1 TFTGHADY
9 NKASTGEPD
18 WDKFIACCYDA
29 DYCTVSDCSF
39 GLHEYG
45 VILGYPDD
53 TQDVKNKY
61 DNYPRMTL
69 ASNKFYQTL
78 TRGPGL
84 MRWGYYHSLNNYV
97 NEFSMAYTVHS
108 GCDIYAENCYY
119 ENGGNVICDWNEI
132 TFVGAYAETGSKFVN
147 CKRTTIEGS
156 ALNSTWRPEKNYN
169 YVSIKADEAKTY
181 CNNYSGCQSN
191 NNNWMYLRFSKSGVP
206 SAGYYE
212 SANEE
217 PVIDNY
223 TPASFPEGATY
234 RFKNVNSGLYL
245 EVASAE
251 AKNGANVQQWGSD
264 GSETHNIW
272 KLYPAGDGYYYIISA
287 IGDGATF
294 ALDVAGKKTD
304 NGTNV
309 DIYQHNSGTN
319 QQFMLTQNADGSY
332 KIRTRISG
340 EKSAVEIADASKESG
355 ANAQQWEINGVNCQD
370 WILESVADTGVT
382 MDTSVMYTF
391 TNLNS
396 GLALEIADGKIED
409 NANIQQWAINDYDNQ
424 KWILKAFGS
433 GNYYYICSARDTNY
447 VLKAEGNKN
456 GSNIDIVKYSNK
468 DSAMLFRFTKNLDGS
483 YSIMT
488 HASKDTALVEVAS
501 ASLENGANIQQWESN
516 GNTCQKWNVKTES
529 IVTIQPTEPTK
540 PIEPTAPTEPPKPTE
555 PTEPSKPVAIKGD
568 IDNDGQL
575 TVLDLVALH
584 RYLML
589 QQRFTKEQYL
599 IADMNQ
605 DSIVNIYD
613 LVLLKKALLAK

>member
-1 TFTGHADY
+1 G
-9 NKASTGEPD
+9 
-18 WDKFIACCYDA
+18 
-29 DYCTVSDCSF
+29 
-39 GLHEYG
+39 
-45 VILGYPDD
+45 ILGYPDD
-53 TQDVKNKY
+53 TEVVKKKY

-84 MRWGYYHSLNNYV
+84 MRWGYYHSFNNYV

-156 ALNSTWRPEKNYN
+156 ALNSTWRPSKNYD
-169 YVSIKADEAKTY
+169 YVTITADNAKKY
-181 CNNYSGCQSN
+181 CSNYSGSQADK
-191 NNNWMYLRFSKSGVP
+191 NNWMYLRFAKSGVP

-212 SANEE
+212 KASEAPEQ
-217 PVIDNY
+217 PVESY
-223 TPASFPEGATY
+223 TPASFTDGTTF

-245 EVASAE
+245 EVAGAE

-272 KLYPAGDGYYYIISA
+272 KLYSAGDGYYYIASA
-287 IGDGATF
+287 VGDGAKF
-294 ALDVAGKKTD
+294 VLDIAGKKTD
-304 NGTNV
+304 NGTNI
-309 DIYQHNSGTN
+309 DIYQYNGGTN

-340 EKSAVEIADASKESG
+340 EKSALEIANASKESG

-370 WILESVADTGVT
+370 WILEAVTDPGVV

-396 GLALEIADGKIED
+396 SLALEIADGKMEE
-409 NANIQQWAINDYDNQ
+409 NTNIQQWAINDYDNQ
-424 KWILKAFGS
+424 KWTLKAFGS
-433 GNYYYICSARDTNY
+433 GNYYYICSARDTNF

-468 DSAMLFRFTKNLDGS
+468 DSAMLFRFTK
-483 YSIMT
+483 I
-488 HASKDTALVEVAS
+488 
-501 ASLENGANIQQWESN
+501 
-516 GNTCQKWNVKTES
+516 
-529 IVTIQPTEPTK
+529 
-540 PIEPTAPTEPPKPTE
+540 
-555 PTEPSKPVAIKGD
+555 
-568 IDNDGQL
+568 L
-575 TVLDLVALH
+575 TG
-584 RYLML
+584 
-589 QQRFTKEQYL
+589 L
-599 IADMNQ
+599 IA
-605 DSIVNIYD
+605 
-613 LVLLKKALLAK
+613 L